1 MSMPPIKVPSKH
13 SAVLSLLAVLMVSH
27 LTFLGLN
34 AKDSPDGP
42 AVFQKAS
49 ETYVTILLAL
59 LTPLA
64 PK

>member
-1 MSMPPIKVPSKH
+1 MVMKVPTKH
-13 SAVLSLLAVLMVSH
+13 STVLSLLAVLMVSH
-27 LTFLGLN
+27 LTFLGIN
-34 AKDSPDGP
+34 AKDSENGP